1 MRKKCVNKKKLFI
14 IDSIIILAL
23 LLFDQFTKNL
33 AVQKLMNKPA
43 FVIIPKVLE
52 FDYLENRG
60 VAFGMFQNQK
70 IVILISTM
78 ILLTCIL
85 LFMLKMPEGKKYTAL
100 HFVFSAIIAGGLG
113 NMIDRLRL
121 DYVIDFISFVLID
134 FPTFNVADCYIVCG
148 TFILFFIIIFVMK
161 EEDLEFISFKR
172 SKEK

>member
-1 MRKKCVNKKKLFI
+1 VNKKKLFL
-14 IDSIIILAL
+14 IDCSLIILFL
-23 LLFDQFTKNL
+23 VLDQFTKFL

-43 FVIIPKVLE
+43 FVIIKNVLE
-52 FDYLENRG
+52 LDYLENRG

-70 IVILISTM
+70 VVILLST
-78 ILLTCIL
+78 IVLLAVIG
-85 LFMLKMPEGKKYTAL
+85 FIMYKMPSGSKYNIL

-134 FPTFNVADCYIVCG
+134 FPIFNVADCFIVCG
-148 TFILFFIIIFVMK
+148 TFVLFFIIIFVMK
-161 EEDLEFISFKR
+161 EEDLDFISFKH

>member
-113 NMIDRLRL
+113 NMLDRLRL
-121 DYVIDFISFVLID
+121 DYVIDFISFVL
-134 FPTFNVADCYIVCG
+134 
-148 TFILFFIIIFVMK
+148 
-161 EEDLEFISFKR
+161 
-172 SKEK
+172 

>member
-1 MRKKCVNKKKLFI
+1 MSKKKFFI
-14 IDSIIILAL
+14 IDSIIIIL
-23 LLFDQFTKNL
+23 LLAIDQFTKYL

-43 FVIIPKVLE
+43 FVIINNVLE
-52 FDYLENRG
+52 LDYLENRG

-70 IVILISTM
+70 LI
-78 ILLTCIL
+78 ILLSTIAL
-85 LFMLKMPEGKKYTAL
+85 LAVIGYIKYKMPNGTKYTIL

-134 FPTFNVADCYIVCG
+134 FPIFNVADCYIVCS
-148 TFILFFIIIFVMK
+148 TFALFFIILFVMK
-161 EEDLEFISFKR
+161 EEDFDFISFKH